1 MLQRLLLVFNGTGE
15 VLRPAPLFDHG
26 ASFDIGE
33 CRWLPR
39 GLQLETFL
47 RPRHEAMLEAAA
59 RLELKWHPEVR
70 AAESAIA
77 MMQDYVRRVAK
88 DALEILDRQDAGP
101 RPEEPVPQSLPRH
114 GSRRLSDGVPLQ
126 PAGNC

>member
-77 MMQDYVRRVAK
+77 MMQDYVRRAAK

-101 RPEEPVPQSLPRH
+101 RPE
-114 GSRRLSDGVPLQ
+114 
-126 PAGNC
+126 